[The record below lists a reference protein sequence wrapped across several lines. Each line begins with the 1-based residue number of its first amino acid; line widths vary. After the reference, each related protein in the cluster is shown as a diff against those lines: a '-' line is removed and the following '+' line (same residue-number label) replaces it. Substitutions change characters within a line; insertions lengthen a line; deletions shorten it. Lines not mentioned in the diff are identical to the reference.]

1 MKKYDAWF
9 CHCGT
14 IQLMPNDYYDW
25 LAEDFANRYIL
36 RVCQRCGT
44 VRRIWL
50 SEGLEEGFYVNGCD
64 MENFE
69 LKPEDLQ
76 NCRIIFDKGIRV
88 PVKDGD
94 YATCYFA
101 NTYFDDEGHRGAD
114 TERLIRE
121 VKDEDK
127 LRSISGYITGI
138 DWKGT
143 PYDYDLLLKGTDEK

>member
-1 MKKYDAWF
+1 MVGEEEIVVHQRRTMGYFDKD
-9 CHCGT
+9 
-14 IQLMPNDYYDW
+14 
-25 LAEDFANRYIL
+25 IL
-36 RVCQRCGT
+36 SQSVHT
-44 VRRIWL
+44 VR
-50 SEGLEEGFYVNGCD
+50 
-64 MENFE
+64 
-69 LKPEDLQ
+69 
-76 NCRIIFDKGIRV
+76 IRV

-94 YATCYFA
+94 YATCYVA